1 MPVKAKELNDKQ
13 VRAIINR
20 AKDGLYPVGRVA
32 GLSLQLKAPNNTSWI
47 LRTVINDKRRYIG
60 LGSYPEVS
68 LAQAR
73 EDAAEL
79 KRRIRREGYDPVSE
93 RRERRSEAVKEQAKQ
108 VTFAQLATEYI
119 EKRSSEFKTQQQ
131 VRKLTNIMDSYA
143 LPMLG
148 KLLIK
153 DIDLN
158 LIRKVMTQP
167 TVVRLKDDQGV
178 MREVNSTLW
187 QGKNETANR
196 LRIYLSH
203 IFDAAIASG
212 IYNDLNP
219 ARWDGGLKTILP
231 APQKVSKTEHFAA
244 LDVEQMPE
252 FWAKLQQQDWTAAKV
267 LQFGILTATRNSE
280 MREPKWSEID
290 FTNKVWRIPAERM
303 KGENPRAHNI
313 PLPDAALAVLESMP
327 RECEYIFPNTKGK
340 PLTDAAISKVPKR
353 IGYDVTAHGFRSTFK
368 DWARQPA
375 KYGHEQYADELSE
388 LALAHVNNDATR
400 AAYAR
405 DELLEERRPMM
416 QAWAEYCQQRLDNVV
431 KFGGKKHG

>member
-47 LRTVINDKRRYIG
+47 LRTVINNKRRYIG

-79 KRRIRREGYDPVSE
+79 KRRIRLEGYDPVSD
-93 RRERRSEAVKEQAKQ
+93 RRKRRSEAIKEQAKQ
-108 VTFAQLATEYI
+108 VTFAQLAAEYI
-119 EKRSSEFKTQQQ
+119 EKRSTEFKTQQQ

-148 KLLIK
+148 NLFIK

-167 TVVRLKDDQGV
+167 TVVRFKDDKGD
-178 MREVNSTLW
+178 MREAKSTLW

-203 IFDAAIASG
+203 
-212 IYNDLNP
+212 
-219 ARWDGGLKTILP
+219 
-231 APQKVSKTEHFAA
+231 
-244 LDVEQMPE
+244 
-252 FWAKLQQQDWTAAKV
+252 
-267 LQFGILTATRNSE
+267 
-280 MREPKWSEID
+280 
-290 FTNKVWRIPAERM
+290 
-303 KGENPRAHNI
+303 
-313 PLPDAALAVLESMP
+313 
-327 RECEYIFPNTKGK
+327 
-340 PLTDAAISKVPKR
+340 
-353 IGYDVTAHGFRSTFK
+353 
-368 DWARQPA
+368 
-375 KYGHEQYADELSE
+375 
-388 LALAHVNNDATR
+388 
-400 AAYAR
+400 
-405 DELLEERRPMM
+405 
-416 QAWAEYCQQRLDNVV
+416 
-431 KFGGKKHG
+431 